1 MKEILRELLIKHE
14 GLRLKPYVDTVGKLT
29 IGVGRNLDDVG
40 ISKDEALFMLDND
53 IEKCEAELKQFD
65 WFNNLDEV
73 RQIVLLDMAFNLGI
87 PRLLKFKKTIQYI
100 QDCDFENAAKE
111 MLDSTWAKQVKGR
124 ALELSEMMRTGRIK

>member
-1 MKEILRELLIKHE
+1 MKEVLRELLIKHE

-111 MLDSTWAKQVKGR
+111 MLDSIWAKQVKGR